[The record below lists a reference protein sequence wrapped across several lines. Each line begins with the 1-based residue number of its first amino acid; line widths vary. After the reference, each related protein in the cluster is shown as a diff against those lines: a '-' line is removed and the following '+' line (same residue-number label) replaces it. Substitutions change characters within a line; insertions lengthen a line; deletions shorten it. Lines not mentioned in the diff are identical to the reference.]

1 MTIEI
6 KVPQLPESVTDAT
19 LVNWHRSP
27 GDPVQRDEKLV
38 ELETDKVVLE
48 VPCPSD
54 GILREVRVADG
65 ATVTAGEVLAL
76 LEPGEVSGATAE
88 PEGEPGQVSG
98 ASAKP
103 DGKSGAASGASAE
116 PGEFSG
122 ASAEP
127 VGVPGTSDPAASE
140 AEALAAPK
148 VAAIS
153 EPAPAAAD
161 SETLERAGPA
171 VRRLMREHRVDSSAI
186 RGTGRGGRITKSDVL
201 DYIGANTDTTGRP
214 AFDARAQ
221 AQEVPDARGA
231 PSEPEAQ
238 GTPDTLRTPDSQ
250 RTPDSRG
257 APGAPAKS
265 SSPGTLG
272 APAKPSSP
280 GTPSAPVT
288 PSARGTPGA
297 PAAPST
303 SSAPV
308 APAAPAGH
316 RAERRVPMTRLRA
329 RIAERLVEAQHTAAM
344 LTTFNEVDMSAV
356 MAARSRYGELFQRRH
371 GVKLGFMSFFI
382 KACIEGLRRFPA
394 LNASVDGSDIIY
406 HDYYDIGV
414 AVSTDRGLV
423 VPILR
428 NAERMTYAEIEQSIV
443 DFGTRARSG
452 ALGMQ
457 DLTGGTFTLTNG
469 GIFGSMM
476 STPIINPPQ
485 SGILGMHSIQQR
497 PVAVDGEIEVRP
509 MMYLAMTY
517 DHRIV
522 DGREA
527 VQFLVAIK
535 DVLEDPARLL
545 LQV

>member
-6 KVPQLPESVTDAT
+6 RVPQLPESVADAT

-76 LEPGEVSGATAE
+76 LEPGEVSGASAE
-88 PEGEPGQVSG
+88 SDGEPGI
-98 ASAKP
+98 A
-103 DGKSGAASGASAE
+103 
-116 PGEFSG
+116 
-122 ASAEP
+122 
-127 VGVPGTSDPAASE
+127 DPRASE
-140 AEALAAPK
+140 AEAIAAPK
-148 VAAIS
+148 VAAMP
-153 EPAPAAAD
+153 EPTPAAAE
-161 SETLERAGPA
+161 SESLERAGPA

-201 DYIGANTDTTGRP
+201 DYIGQKSDTTERQV
-214 AFDARAQ
+214 FDARAQ
-221 AQEVPDARGA
+221 AQDVPDARSA
-231 PSEPEAQ
+231 PSEPETQ
-238 GTPDTLRTPDSQ
+238 RMPDTRD
-250 RTPDSRG
+250 
-257 APGAPAKS
+257 AP
-265 SSPGTLG
+265 G

-280 GTPSAPVT
+280 GTPGAAVT
-288 PSARGTPGA
+288 PSARATPGA

-303 SSAPV
+303 SSAP
-308 APAAPAGH
+308 AAQPAPAGQ
-316 RAERRVPMTRLRA
+316 RAERRVRMTRLRA

-382 KACIEGLRRFPA
+382 KACIEALRRYPV
-394 LNASVDGSDIIY
+394 LNASVDGSDVIY

-428 NAERMTYAEIEQSIV
+428 DAEQMTYAEIEQSIV

-452 ALGMQ
+452 SLGMQ

-497 PVAVDGEIEVRP
+497 PVAVDGEIEIRP